1 MAHTEDRLLNLNSAK
16 NVYDLY
22 INMTLRSIKQQSNF
36 WQEWEVS

>member
-1 MAHTEDRLLNLNSAK
+1 MAHTEDRLLNLNSFK